1 MTSVVPHNNVSDVDP
16 RIMRTR
22 DLVISATFELLVEQ
36 GFERATIE
44 AIAERS
50 GVARS
55 TIYRNWPN
63 RAELFIS
70 AFEIMCSFTNN
81 PDLGSL
87 EDELRA
93 LGAELVSGLN
103 DQNWGQVLPS
113 LIGSAAHDEDLKS
126 AQQEFSRQRRE
137 LVSKVFQRAICRGE
151 IDETFDTAQLAELF
165 ASGFFFR
172 HLMGFEPLDDDFVE
186 TQVTFVLSLTDC
198 PTTKI

>member
-1 MTSVVPHNNVSDVDP
+1 MTSVVPQKNVTDVDP
-16 RIMRTR
+16 RIIRTR
-22 DLVISATFELLVEQ
+22 ELVISATFDLLVEQ
-36 GFERATIE
+36 GFERTTIE

-70 AFEIMCSFTNN
+70 AFEIMCSFTDN

-93 LGAELVSGLN
+93 LGAELVSGLS
-103 DQNWGQVLPS
+103 DENWGQVLPS
-113 LIGSAAHDEDLKS
+113 LIGSAAHDENLKS

-137 LVSKVFQRAICRGE
+137 LVSEVFKRAIGE
-151 IDETFDTAQLAELF
+151 A
-165 ASGFFFR
+165 
-172 HLMGFEPLDDDFVE
+172 
-186 TQVTFVLSLTDC
+186 
-198 PTTKI
+198 K